1 MRAPLRFAAPAGTP
15 PKTSPMRT
23 LRGLIVSLL
32 IAGFVPAAGT
42 AAETPEQMIAAA
54 KALDAAF
61 LKAFNAGDVEGVAAT
76 YWRSPEVVSMP
87 PDTMVLRGWE
97 AIRDGFQKSVEQ
109 LAGAKLELSD
119 SHYSVNGELVLTWG
133 LWRMTMPGP
142 DGQSMT
148 IEGRYSDVKA
158 KRDGKWVYILD
169 HASAPLPPPP
179 A

>member
-1 MRAPLRFAAPAGTP
+1 MN
-15 PKTSPMRT
+15 T
-23 LRGLIVSLL
+23 LRGLFASLL
-32 IAGFVPAAGT
+32 IAGVVPAVGS
-42 AAETPEQMIAAA
+42 AAETPAQMVAGA

-76 YWRSPEVVSMP
+76 YWKSPDVVSMP
-87 PDTMVLRGWE
+87 PDAMVLRGWE
-97 AIRDGFQKSVEQ
+97 AIRDGFQTMVKEMP
-109 LAGAKLELSD
+109 GAKLELTD
-119 SHYSVNGELVLTWG
+119 PHYTVNGELVITWG
-133 LWRMTMPGP
+133 LWRITMPGP
-142 DGQSMT
+142 DGKPVS